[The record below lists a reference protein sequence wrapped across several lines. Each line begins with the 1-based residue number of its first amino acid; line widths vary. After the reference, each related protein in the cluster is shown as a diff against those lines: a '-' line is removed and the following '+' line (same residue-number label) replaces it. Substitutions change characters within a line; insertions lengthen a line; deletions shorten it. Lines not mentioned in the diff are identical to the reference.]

1 MKIYFCGSVTGGR
14 EFQQNYGELIE
25 FLKTKGTV
33 LTEHLGNK
41 ELSDQGEELPAQTV
55 FERDMKW
62 LEEADIV
69 IAEVSVPSLGIGY
82 EIAAAEKQEKKIVA
96 LYSNKAPKK
105 LSRIIS
111 GNRKIK
117 MVFYEKIEEAKKELE
132 KVLNESQPKK

>member
-14 EFQQNYGELIE
+14 EFQQNYSELIE

-41 ELSDQGEELPAQTV
+41 ELSDRGEDLPDRIV

-62 LEEADIV
+62 LEQADIV
-69 IAEVSVPSLGIGY
+69 VAEVSVPSLGIGY
-82 EIAAAEKQEKKIVA
+82 EIATAEKQGKTIIA
-96 LYSNKAPKK
+96 LHHNNADKR
-105 LSRIIS
+105 LSRIIG
-111 GNRKIK
+111 GNPKIK

-132 KVLNESQPKK
+132 KVFE